1 MYESKVSSEH
11 DFHGGIT
18 FFTFIILVGG
28 GRASRHAARYI
39 ISRNTLLSGVHQEQL
54 IRKTALIS
62 KFNELVWPAGSRTR
76 TWGPSSPHAMA
87 LSKLKPVH
95 LLSVVTCHI
104 KKAMET

>member
-39 ISRNTLLSGVHQEQL
+39 ISRSTLLSGVHQEQL

-62 KFNELVWPAGSRTR
+62 KFNRTGVAGRL
-76 TWGPSSPHAMA
+76 PHSHVGA
-87 LSKLKPVH
+87 
-95 LLSVVTCHI
+95 LLSSRDGFVE
-104 KKAMET
+104 AEARPLA